1 MKAQDRVSDAEL
13 HAFVD
18 GQLADQR
25 AREVAAWLGEHAAEA
40 QRVGGWRAQNDA
52 IRRAFP
58 PVPRERIAA
67 PIRQEPPQ
75 AAPSTGRDAP
85 SLVDY
90 RTRLRRRRAI
100 ALSVSFAF
108 GALATVVLGAMTQK
122 LALSPAPEPARIEI
136 VHSRPGVATLAAAS
150 WRAYAQDR
158 AHPVEIGSR
167 DRASLSA
174 WIAERTGLAPL
185 PEAPGLRL
193 LGGRVVPGHAAPAAF
208 LLYETGEGERVALV
222 AEATGAEPL
231 PPATD
236 AGAGVTTLVW
246 KSGGFGF
253 GLAGALPRPRMEAL
267 ASGFSER
274 RRP

>member
-25 AREVAAWLGEHAAEA
+25 AREVAAWLGEHATEA

-58 PVPRERIAA
+58 PLPRERIAA
-67 PIRQEPPQ
+67 PLREAPQ
-75 AAPSTGRDAP
+75 PAPAAGRGAP

-100 ALSVSFAF
+100 ALSVAFAF
-108 GALATVVLGAMTQK
+108 GALATIVLGAMAQK
-122 LALSPAPEPARIEI
+122 LAFPPTPEPARVEI
-136 VHSRPGVATLAAAS
+136 VHAGHGIGTLAASS

-158 AHPVEIGSR
+158 AHPVEVSAR
-167 DRASLSA
+167 DRAALSA

-185 PEAPGLRL
+185 PETPGLRL
-193 LGGRVVPGHAAPAAF
+193 VGGRVVPGHAAPAAF
-208 LLYETGEGERVALV
+208 LLYETGEGERIVLV
-222 AEATGAEPL
+222 AEAAGAEPL
-231 PPATD
+231 GPAPE
-236 AGAGVTTLVW
+236 AGAGVAALVW
-246 KSGGFGF
+246 KSGGFVF
-253 GLAGALPRPRMEAL
+253 GLAGSISRARMESL
-267 ASGFSER
+267 AAGFGER